1 MGEWNQR
8 AIIKSFQFWTG
19 GLISLTKTERFAIK
33 ISKMGVLLIDRP
45 KILKAHSNMGF
56 FNALRNVPW
65 KQYQGT
71 QWRLNFIR
79 SGLNFNAATQI
90 FTYTKAR
97 SSDRAFLL
105 PEIL

>member
-1 MGEWNQR
+1 
-8 AIIKSFQFWTG
+8 
-19 GLISLTKTERFAIK
+19 
-33 ISKMGVLLIDRP
+33 
-45 KILKAHSNMGF
+45 MGF

-90 FTYTKAR
+90 FNYIKAR
-97 SSDRAFLL
+97 SNDWAFLL
-105 PEIL
+105 PKFGNHILWVCRLTEHALCKRLDVLGNFS

>member
-1 MGEWNQR
+1 
-8 AIIKSFQFWTG
+8 
-19 GLISLTKTERFAIK
+19 
-33 ISKMGVLLIDRP
+33 
-45 KILKAHSNMGF
+45 MGF

-90 FTYTKAR
+90 FTNFKAR
-97 SSDRAFLL
+97 SNDWAFLL
-105 PEIL
+105 PEIYKGACDMHKLFSWRVAMPAYA